1 MVTRS
6 SLDPIEEARA
16 RIRLRFQRATRAHP
30 GMRQIGLSAERI
42 GRKSGAKKL
51 PPSRSSASAGA
62 RLPGSNS
69 TNTAARNDSV
79 AARMAACSP
88 CSSCPDAAPMVQH
101 QSETLRQR
109 VSVSAGGD
117 ITAIKIKQGALG
129 NEPAKPMR
137 RKTRPLTRAE
147 REALQ
152 ESAARIQDDKLRA
165 AIVALGEAMLT
176 AEDTPPADT
185 FGTGGDLP
193 FRHPRCLQGAP
204 TC

>member
-16 RIRLRFQRATRAHP
+16 RIRLRYQRATRAHP

-51 PPSRSSASAGA
+51 PPIQILRQRWREIAGEQLYKYCRPE
-62 RLPGSNS
+62 RLSGGKDGRVLTLLVVPQ
-69 TNTAARNDSV
+69 
-79 AARMAACSP
+79 
-88 CSSCPDAAPMVQH
+88 AAPMVQH

-193 FRHPRCLQGAP
+193 F
-204 TC
+204 

>member
-16 RIRLRFQRATRAHP
+16 RIRLRYQRATRAHP

-42 GRKSGAKKL
+42 GRKSGARKL
-51 PPSRSSASAGA
+51 PPIQMLRQRWREIAGEQLYKYCRPE
-62 RLPGSNS
+62 RLSGGKDGRVLTLLVVPQ
-69 TNTAARNDSV
+69 
-79 AARMAACSP
+79 
-88 CSSCPDAAPMVQH
+88 AAPMVQH

-137 RKTRPLTRAE
+137 RKSRPLTRAE

-176 AEDTPPADT
+176 ADDTPPADKS
-185 FGTGGDLP
+185 GPGGDLP
-193 FRHPRCLQGAP
+193 F
-204 TC
+204 

>member
-16 RIRLRFQRATRAHP
+16 RIRLRYQRATRAHP

-51 PPSRSSASAGA
+51 PPIQILRQRWREIAGEQLYKYCRPE
-62 RLPGSNS
+62 RLSGGKDGRVLTLLVVPQ
-69 TNTAARNDSV
+69 
-79 AARMAACSP
+79 
-88 CSSCPDAAPMVQH
+88 AAPMVQH

-137 RKTRPLTRAE
+137 RKSRPLTRAE

-176 AEDTPPADT
+176 ADDTPPADKS
-185 FGTGGDLP
+185 GPGGDLP
-193 FRHPRCLQGAP
+193 F
-204 TC
+204 

>member
-16 RIRLRFQRATRAHP
+16 RIRLRYQRATRAHP

-51 PPSRSSASAGA
+51 PPIQILRQRWREIAGEQLYKYCRPE
-62 RLPGSNS
+62 RLSGGKDGRVLTLLVVPQ
-69 TNTAARNDSV
+69 
-79 AARMAACSP
+79 
-88 CSSCPDAAPMVQH
+88 AAPMVQH

-137 RKTRPLTRAE
+137 RKTRPPTRAE

-185 FGTGGDLP
+185 SGTGGDLP
-193 FRHPRCLQGAP
+193 F
-204 TC
+204 

>member
-16 RIRLRFQRATRAHP
+16 RIRLRYQRATRAHP

-51 PPSRSSASAGA
+51 PPIQVLRQRWREIAGEQLYKYCRPE
-62 RLPGSNS
+62 RLSGGKDGRVLTLLVVPQ
-69 TNTAARNDSV
+69 
-79 AARMAACSP
+79 
-88 CSSCPDAAPMVQH
+88 AAPMVQH

-137 RKTRPLTRAE
+137 RKSRPLTRAE

-176 AEDTPPADT
+176 ADDTPPADKS
-185 FGTGGDLP
+185 GPGGDLP
-193 FRHPRCLQGAP
+193 F
-204 TC
+204 

>member
-16 RIRLRFQRATRAHP
+16 RIRLRYQRATRAHP

-51 PPSRSSASAGA
+51 PPIQVLRQRWREIAGEQLYKYCRPE
-62 RLPGSNS
+62 RLSGGKDGRVLTLLVVPQ
-69 TNTAARNDSV
+69 
-79 AARMAACSP
+79 
-88 CSSCPDAAPMVQH
+88 AAPMVQH

-137 RKTRPLTRAE
+137 RKSRPLTRAE

-152 ESAARIQDDKLRA
+152 ESAARIQDNKLRA

-176 AEDTPPADT
+176 ADDTPPADRS
-185 FGTGGDLP
+185 GPGGDLP
-193 FRHPRCLQGAP
+193 F
-204 TC
+204 

>member
-1 MVTRS
+1 
-6 SLDPIEEARA
+6 
-16 RIRLRFQRATRAHP
+16 
-30 GMRQIGLSAERI
+30 MRQIGLSAERI

-51 PPSRSSASAGA
+51 PPIQILRQRWREIAGEQLYKYCRPE
-62 RLPGSNS
+62 RLSGGKDGRVLTLLVVPQ
-69 TNTAARNDSV
+69 
-79 AARMAACSP
+79 
-88 CSSCPDAAPMVQH
+88 AAPMVQH

-193 FRHPRCLQGAP
+193 F
-204 TC
+204 

>member
-16 RIRLRFQRATRAHP
+16 RIRLRYQRATRAHP

-51 PPSRSSASAGA
+51 PPIQILRQRWREIAGEQLYKYCRPE
-62 RLPGSNS
+62 RLSGGKDGRVLTLLVVPQ
-69 TNTAARNDSV
+69 
-79 AARMAACSP
+79 
-88 CSSCPDAAPMVQH
+88 AAPMVQH

-109 VSVSAGGD
+109 VSVTAGGD

-185 FGTGGDLP
+185 SGTGGDLP
-193 FRHPRCLQGAP
+193 F
-204 TC
+204 

>member
-16 RIRLRFQRATRAHP
+16 RIRLRYQRATRAHP

-51 PPSRSSASAGA
+51 PPIQVLRQRWREIAGEQLYKYCRPE
-62 RLPGSNS
+62 RLSGGKDGRVLTLLVVPQ
-69 TNTAARNDSV
+69 
-79 AARMAACSP
+79 
-88 CSSCPDAAPMVQH
+88 AAPMVQH

-137 RKTRPLTRAE
+137 RKSRPLTRAE

-165 AIVALGEAMLT
+165 AIVALGEAVLT
-176 AEDTPPADT
+176 ADDTPPADKS
-185 FGTGGDLP
+185 GPGGDLP
-193 FRHPRCLQGAP
+193 F
-204 TC
+204 